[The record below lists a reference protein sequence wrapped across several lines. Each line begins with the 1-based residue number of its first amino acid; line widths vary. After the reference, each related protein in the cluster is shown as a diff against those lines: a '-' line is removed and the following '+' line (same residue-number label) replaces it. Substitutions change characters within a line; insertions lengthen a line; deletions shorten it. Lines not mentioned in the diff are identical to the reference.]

1 MCVHGREVCV
11 CVNVCVWR
19 HDFMYV
25 MYVLMHVDTYIMYVL
40 MYVDTY
46 ILYTVAVLGRFR

>member
-1 MCVHGREVCV
+1 
-11 CVNVCVWR
+11 
-19 HDFMYV
+19 MYV
-25 MYVLMHVDTYIMYVL
+25 MYVLMYVDTYIMYVL

>member
-1 MCVHGREVCV
+1 
-11 CVNVCVWR
+11 
-19 HDFMYV
+19 MYV

-46 ILYTVAVLGRFR
+46 IVYTVAVLGRFR